1 MNMNDVILRT
11 ATKVITF
18 IILTFSLYMFF
29 AGHNNPGGG
38 FIGGL
43 ITASALVLLYL
54 SFDLES
60 MKKVLPVN
68 YIAMTAIG
76 LLIAVATG
84 MGSFLFGAPFLSHA
98 FGYYDLPLFG
108 EKTELA
114 TAVLFDLGVY
124 LTVVGITMTIILAI
138 GEDQT

>member
-1 MNMNDVILRT
+1 MNINDVILRT

-18 IILTFSLYMFF
+18 IILAFSLYLFF

-43 ITASALVLLYL
+43 VTASALVLMYL
-54 SFDLES
+54 AFDLES
-60 MKKVLPVN
+60 MKKAIPVN
-68 YIAMTAIG
+68 YITMTAVG

-84 MGSFLFGAPFLSHA
+84 LGSFLFGAPFLSHT
-98 FGYYDLPLFG
+98 FDYFDLPLFG

-138 GEDQT
+138 GEDQS